1 MNFVEAFKIN
11 KSKDSDCRISELV
24 ETLNIIREK
33 YGDIDIVTT
42 SEYTC
47 EICQIC
53 IYKQDKDDSYFAEI
67 SYFTDK

>member
-53 IYKQDKDDSYFAEI
+53 IYK
-67 SYFTDK
+67 

>member
-1 MNFVEAFKIN
+1 MNFVEVFKIN

-33 YGDIDIVTT
+33 YGDIEIVHTN
-42 SEYTC
+42 SDYTC

-53 IYKQDKDDSYFAEI
+53 IYKQDDSYFAEI